1 MSTQLEKCNTCGEFN
16 NLKCAAKP
24 CRGFK
29 GIPKNEN
36 EWLKYETMTITLFA
50 ATHRYCENTG
60 IHSLEETDE
69 KTDDTTEYWI
79 LEDDE
84 ITTNKLIDGLKTV
97 GVICESVD
105 IIKTNIYEG
114 KKQVKCI
121 CCYNK
126 PYQVYNSDFFIKGLS
141 TYNPDELVYDYW
153 CQSQLEVCF
162 GRRIYQ

>member
-1 MSTQLEKCNTCGEFN
+1 MSKQSLSMCHTCGQTV
-16 NLKCAAKP
+16 CAATP

-29 GIPKNEN
+29 GIPKDEN

-50 ATHRYCENTG
+50 ATHRYCENEG
-60 IHSLEETDE
+60 IQSLEATDE

-79 LEDDE
+79 LEDDTT
-84 ITTNKLIDGLKTV
+84 TTNKLIDGLKSV
-97 GVICESVD
+97 GVICESVE
-105 IIKTNIYEG
+105 IIKSDIYEG

-121 CCYNK
+121 CSYNK

-141 TYNPDELVYDYW
+141 MYTPDELGYDYW

-162 GRRIYQ
+162 KRRIE